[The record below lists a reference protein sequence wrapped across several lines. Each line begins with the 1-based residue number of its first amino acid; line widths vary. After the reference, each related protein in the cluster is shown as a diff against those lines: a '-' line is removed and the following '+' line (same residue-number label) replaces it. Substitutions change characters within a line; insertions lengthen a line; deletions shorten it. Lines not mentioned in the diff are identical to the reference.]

1 MKQTSDS
8 QMVASRLVAELG
20 EDAARHAKCRLV
32 ELTAAAN
39 LRAAS
44 FWREVMRLCED
55 ILDRES
61 VLNRRSSNSPEAA
74 HSAGT
79 LVREA
84 GTLACGMRRV
94 EEKRP
99 G

>member
-39 LRAAS
+39 IRAAS

-61 VLNRRSSNSPEAA
+61 ASSRSPDRLETAPP
-74 HSAGT
+74 AGA
-79 LVREA
+79 LAREA
-84 GTLACGMRRV
+84 GTLASGMRGV

>member
-8 QMVASRLVAELG
+8 QIVASRLVAELG

-44 FWREVMRLCED
+44 FWREVMRLCEE
-55 ILDRES
+55 ILSREA
-61 VLNRRSSNSPEAA
+61 VLSRRSPDHLEAA
-74 HSAGT
+74 PPAVFVPETGPLVQGMVGT
-79 LVREA
+79 D
-84 GTLACGMRRV
+84 
-94 EEKRP
+94 EKRP

>member
-8 QMVASRLVAELG
+8 QMVASKLVAELG
-20 EDAARHAKCRLV
+20 EGAIRHAKCRLV

-44 FWREVMRLCED
+44 FWREVMRLCEE

-61 VLNRRSSNSPEAA
+61 VLDRPSSGYIETAPAGRLAPEAMPVA
-74 HSAGT
+74 SGLAG
-79 LVREA
+79 VD
-84 GTLACGMRRV
+84 
-94 EEKRP
+94 EKRP